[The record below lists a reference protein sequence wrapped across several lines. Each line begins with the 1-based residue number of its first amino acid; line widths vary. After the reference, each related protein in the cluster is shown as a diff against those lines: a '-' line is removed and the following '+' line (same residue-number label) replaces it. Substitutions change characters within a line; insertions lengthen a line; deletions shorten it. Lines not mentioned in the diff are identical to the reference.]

1 MRFFQVLEERNTAMN
16 RISARRQARND
27 DRENSNLFVYGAV
40 VALLVFI
47 GALLYFYAVDRR
59 GEGPAREGTPPA
71 VQQPAPAQSAPP
83 VTSDAPSK

>member
-1 MRFFQVLEERNTAMN
+1 MYFFQVLEERKHVMN

-59 GEGPAREGTPPA
+59 GEAPAQEGTPPA
-71 VQQPAPAQSAPP
+71 VQQQAPQNAPP
-83 VTSDAPSK
+83 AISDAPSK

>member
-1 MRFFQVLEERNTAMN
+1 MN

-59 GEGPAREGTPPA
+59 GEGPAQEGTPPA
-71 VQQPAPAQSAPP
+71 VLQQQQPQAPAQSAPP